1 MSKYQLLTKDNELIF
16 ESDNIV
22 TFESYVRNQI
32 IHDIE
37 FKLSNEDYP
46 LGIVKA
52 FQNDIKLLS
61 DENIK
66 AETLMTLAN
75 DWGYII

>member
-1 MSKYQLLTKDNELIF
+1 MSKYQLLTTDNELIF

-66 AETLMTLAN
+66 PETLMTLAN

>member
-1 MSKYQLLTKDNELIF
+1 MSKYQLLTTDNELIF

-37 FKLSNEDYP
+37 FKLSNEYYP

-52 FQNDIKLLS
+52 FKNDIKLLS
-61 DENIK
+61 DENVK
-66 AETLMTLAN
+66 AETIMMLAN

>member
-32 IHDIE
+32 MHDIE

-66 AETLMTLAN
+66 AEILMTLAN
-75 DWGYII
+75 DWGYKL

>member
-1 MSKYQLLTKDNELIF
+1 MSKYQLITTDNELIF
-16 ESDNIV
+16 ESNNIV
-22 TFESYVRNQI
+22 TFENYVRYQI

-46 LGIVKA
+46 LNVVKA
-52 FQNDIKLLS
+52 WQDDIKKLLN
-61 DENIK
+61 DNTK